1 MPTSSKNGAGSSGKK
16 VPYPEAKPL
25 ASYPWR
31 VVRSVQIPRFHYT
44 GTIPFKLNSMQ
55 KLFTATSPPVVR
67 PPVILQQFPYFSLSK
82 KKESESHTVTPH
94 GWRAARHHVG
104 EFIRLSISPTYPSPL
119 PAHLFLLQSR
129 RKEGLAG
136 PGLPPRTHAAAC
148 GLRLRS
154 RYSSVNKKVHASPP
168 FRFLIF
174 SAHPREKQQQWS
186 VSRSWIRL
194 INHTPPGVGRWAA
207 GSLWCALHV
216 SQLSPRVCFFKH

>member
-1 MPTSSKNGAGSSGKK
+1 M
-16 VPYPEAKPL
+16 
-25 ASYPWR
+25 
-31 VVRSVQIPRFHYT
+31 
-44 GTIPFKLNSMQ
+44 
-55 KLFTATSPPVVR
+55 
-67 PPVILQQFPYFSLSK
+67 
-82 KKESESHTVTPH
+82 HTVTP
-94 GWRAARHHVG
+94 RAGERRRRHVTMCENLFACPFLPH
-104 EFIRLSISPTYPSPL
+104 IPRSLST
-119 PAHLFLLQSR
+119 AHLFLLQSR
-129 RKEGLAG
+129 RKVWLALAYHQEHTLR
-136 PGLPPRTHAAAC
+136 PAAC

>member
-119 PAHLFLLQSR
+119 HRPSLPPPVP
-129 RKEGLAG
+129 KEGLRSG
-136 PGLPPRTHAAAC
+136 WPTTKNTRC

-168 FRFLIF
+168 FRSLPFLCP
-174 SAHPREKQQQWS
+174 S
-186 VSRSWIRL
+186 
-194 INHTPPGVGRWAA
+194 T
-207 GSLWCALHV
+207 
-216 SQLSPRVCFFKH
+216 